1 MLFRALEIPTGEATT
16 MDDDL
21 KKEFFHTV
29 EGNSVDKLQEFV
41 NQHGLEVATILA
53 KSCNFSNETPLI
65 VAMDNQENNFE
76 MVKFLVD
83 TLNAPVD
90 QLGDFMWSIDD
101 EEEDSEQGL
110 APPLFCAHI
119 YSENPNS
126 IVNLLI
132 DKELSI
138 SEEHPVL
145 NSVLASSTIDR
156 LQKITILELIGAAYI
171 LKKPELE
178 KTHQWGLLCWIEAL
192 LLREQQPG
200 LAAVQ
205 KVPGSLDHIFRQ
217 VFGTASE
224 FTTFQELTEMM
235 VNEQFD
241 LMELQALFVVQRL
254 FDEYELDLDPFH
266 ANLIKEIWIVKSNE
280 NL

>member
-41 NQHGLEVATILA
+41 NQH
-53 KSCNFSNETPLI
+53 
-65 VAMDNQENNFE
+65 
-76 MVKFLVD
+76 
-83 TLNAPVD
+83 
-90 QLGDFMWSIDD
+90 
-101 EEEDSEQGL
+101 
-110 APPLFCAHI
+110 
-119 YSENPNS
+119 
-126 IVNLLI
+126 
-132 DKELSI
+132 
-138 SEEHPVL
+138 
-145 NSVLASSTIDR
+145 
-156 LQKITILELIGAAYI
+156 
-171 LKKPELE
+171 
-178 KTHQWGLLCWIEAL
+178 
-192 LLREQQPG
+192 
-200 LAAVQ
+200 
-205 KVPGSLDHIFRQ
+205 GSLDHIFRQ